1 MEVRTLDLQ
10 EIRGQLDV
18 VDRELVALYEKR
30 MKLCGEVAE
39 FKIATGKPVYDGE
52 REKQKLEAVAA
63 MAGEEYRRGAVEL
76 FTQIMTISRRL
87 QYRLLAENGKTVD
100 TGFTQV
106 DQIPVKGAKVVYQG
120 VEGAYSHEATMEY
133 FGEDV
138 DAYHVKTWEE
148 AMKAVESGQ
157 ADYAV
162 LPIENSSAGAVS
174 DNYDLLI
181 KYHNYIVA
189 EVFLPVKHALLG
201 VPGGSMEQIHTVF
214 SHPQALMQCSEFLNS
229 HGEWSQI
236 SVENTAVAAKKV
248 LEENDPSQA
257 AVASEAAARL
267 YGLTVLREGINYNKD
282 NVTRFIV
289 VARHPVYRKDAGKIS
304 LCFELPHRSGTLYN
318 MLSNF
323 IYNDVNMFMIQ
334 SRPIPGRNWE
344 YRFFVDIEGRLDD
357 PAVNNALKGIAEES
371 ATLRV
376 LGNY

>member
-18 VDRELVALYEKR
+18 IDRELVALYEKR

-282 NVTRFIV
+282 NLTRFIV
-289 VARHPVYRKDAGKIS
+289 GGRHPVYRKDAGKIS